1 MENLLVWNEQL
12 VQRNFPECYLEMDP
26 GLMGCRVTFNQVNDD
41 DDDHHHSSDD
51 YYNDENGDDFVA
63 SIMWNNAI
71 LSSGPSN

>member
-1 MENLLVWNEQL
+1 
-12 VQRNFPECYLEMDP
+12 MDP

>member
-1 MENLLVWNEQL
+1 MGNLLLGKEQL
-12 VQRNFPECYLEMDP
+12 VQCNFPEYYLEMDP

-41 DDDHHHSSDD
+41 DHHHHGADD

-63 SIMWNNAI
+63 SIMWNNAV